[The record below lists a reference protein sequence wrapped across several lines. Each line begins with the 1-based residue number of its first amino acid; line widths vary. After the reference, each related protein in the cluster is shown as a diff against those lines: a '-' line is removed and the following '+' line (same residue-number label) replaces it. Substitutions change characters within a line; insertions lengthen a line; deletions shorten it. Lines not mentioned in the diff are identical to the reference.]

1 MSIWGNSKEFNDR
14 REGFSP
20 WSRKAVQVPVRF
32 YWIIMLL
39 VLALDQ
45 ISKWIVMQTMV
56 LHQSIPLLGN
66 ILQLTYVRNT
76 GAAFS
81 FLARSEVFW
90 RRPLLISVALI
101 ASIILTVMAFREQN
115 RGIKLMLP
123 LGLVSGGALGNMV
136 DRLFYG
142 GAVVDFIE
150 VGYRNF
156 HWPVFNLADSA
167 VVIGVC
173 WLMFFTFH
181 KSSQGHIRK

>member
-1 MSIWGNSKEFNDR
+1 MSVLGSSKEFTDTRDVSALHPGKKDR
-14 REGFSP
+14 PIF
-20 WSRKAVQVPVRF
+20 RF
-32 YWIIMLL
+32 YGIILLL
-39 VLALDQ
+39 VLVLDQ
-45 ISKWIVMQTMV
+45 ASKWIVMQTMV
-56 LHQSIPLLGN
+56 LHQSIPVLGN

-81 FLARSEVFW
+81 LLARSEGFW

-101 ASIILTVMAFREQN
+101 ASVVLTVMAYREQK

-150 VGYRNF
+150 VSYRNF

-173 WLMFFTFH
+173 WLMFFTFR
-181 KSSQGHIRK
+181 KRSPVNIRR